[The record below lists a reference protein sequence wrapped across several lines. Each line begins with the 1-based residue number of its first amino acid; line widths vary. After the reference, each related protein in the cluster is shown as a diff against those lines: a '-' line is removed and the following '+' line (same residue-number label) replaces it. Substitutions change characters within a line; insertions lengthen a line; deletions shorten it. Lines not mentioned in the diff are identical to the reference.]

1 MSKCITREALKGMID
16 RNEDFILVD
25 VLSPECYEEEHI
37 PRSIN
42 IPLED
47 IENKAKELLKDGKEI
62 VVYCG
67 SFQCNMSSLAAEKL
81 TEIGYKNVYDYEG
94 GLQDWKDAELPL
106 ESSKHAKAAG

>member
-1 MSKCITREALKGMID
+1 MLKCITREALKGMID

-47 IENKAKELLKDGKEI
+47 IENKAKELLKEGKEI

-67 SFQCNMSSLAAEKL
+67 SLQCTMSSQAAERLTKL
-81 TEIGYKNVYDYEG
+81 GYKNVYDYEG
-94 GLQDWKDAELPL
+94 GLQDWKDAGLSL

>member
-47 IENKAKELLKDGKEI
+47 IENKAKELLKEGKEI

-67 SFQCNMSSLAAEKL
+67 SLQCTMSSQAAERLTKL
-81 TEIGYKNVYDYEG
+81 GYKNVYDYEG
-94 GLQDWKDAELPL
+94 GLQDWKDAGLSL

>member
-25 VLSPECYEEEHI
+25 VLSPECYKEEHI

-47 IENKAKELLKDGKEI
+47 IENKAKELLKEGKEI

-67 SFQCNMSSLAAEKL
+67 SLQCTMSSQAAERLTKL
-81 TEIGYKNVYDYEG
+81 GFKDVYDYEG

-106 ESSKHAKAAG
+106 ESSKYAKAAG